1 MSQNINPEPTA
12 RSAGPLGLGALGW
25 ILIGALIGVAL
36 LLLTPQQ
43 APMFALG
50 GVGVGLGLI
59 GGMTVSHGR
68 KAPRQK

>member
-1 MSQNINPEPTA
+1 MSQNIKTEPTVKP
-12 RSAGPLGLGALGW
+12 AGPLGLGVLGW

-50 GVGVGLGLI
+50 GVGVGVGLLA
-59 GGMTVSHGR
+59 GATVGHGR
-68 KAPRQK
+68 KAPGQK

>member
-1 MSQNINPEPTA
+1 VKP
-12 RSAGPLGLGALGW
+12 AGPLGLGMAGW
-25 ILIGALIGVAL
+25 ILIGALIGLAL

-59 GGMTVSHGR
+59 AGVSAGHGR
-68 KAPRQK
+68 KTPRGK